1 MQRRTG
7 RCCKS
12 TWRSRSCRRRGRAP
26 SQPYRTTLPGVT
38 KQKRKGIMSVHT
50 CFRSIAENSAN
61 VEAYRLV
68 KEAEANAALFT
79 DK

>member
-1 MQRRTG
+1 MNT
-7 RCCKS
+7 
-12 TWRSRSCRRRGRAP
+12 
-26 SQPYRTTLPGVT
+26 Y
-38 KQKRKGIMSVHT
+38 
-50 CFRSIAENSAN
+50 FRSIAENSAN